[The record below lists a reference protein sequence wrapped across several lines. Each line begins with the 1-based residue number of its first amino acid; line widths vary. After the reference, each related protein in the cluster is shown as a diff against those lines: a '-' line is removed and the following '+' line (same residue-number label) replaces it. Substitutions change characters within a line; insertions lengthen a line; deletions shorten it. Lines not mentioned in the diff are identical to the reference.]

1 MNAIHQKQ
9 GGRAL
14 RGFSF
19 FPRAACCLVL
29 FCLFG
34 SAVQAA
40 SPEEAPYSIIDLGT
54 LGGSDSTGLSLNN
67 SGQVVG
73 WSLDRYGR
81 RRAFLHTAGQTIDIG
96 TLGGSESSASDISET
111 GIIVG
116 YSLLAPDASGSDY
129 RRAFRFA
136 DGVMEDLGTLGGRE
150 SFANAVN
157 AAGQVV
163 GYAKNSADEVRG
175 FRTTGAGM
183 EDIGQLATSAGFN
196 IYPSSINNSGQVV
209 GAAPNENNLL
219 RAFFH
224 AHGSMHDLGTL
235 GGGTSFATRI
245 NHRGHVVGYAE
256 TAMGEEHAFYYSRR
270 KGMRDIGTLG
280 GRVSRAYGLNNLRQ
294 VVGYSV
300 DAQNTAQ
307 LAFAYEANAGMKDLN
322 SFLPEDSGWILRSAN
337 GINDRGQIT
346 GWGSVGGEGHAFL
359 MTPNFPKTLI
369 LDSFGRSGGNLGR
382 YWSGDTQ
389 SDAYSVEKGR
399 VRVGTGGAIY
409 WKRAIFGSDQEA
421 FIRFERISR
430 WSTQGL
436 ALKVPVFGHGTPD
449 ARNGGIVILYD
460 ARRKFAQ
467 MGTILPRGRGWRI
480 YRPIRVEFQDGDQF
494 GARVYATGEV
504 RIYKNHWPIE
514 TIPLAPEDT
523 DFFGSRGGAVGIVSF
538 PAAGQTAFSEFGGGN
553 VPD

>member
-1 MNAIHQKQ
+1 MHRNP
-9 GGRAL
+9 GERAR
-14 RGFSF
+14 RGLSF
-19 FPRAACCLVL
+19 FPRAVCSLLLAGFL
-29 FCLFG
+29 G
-34 SAVQAA
+34 GTAQAA
-40 SPEEAPYSIIDLGT
+40 DPREAPYSIIDLGT
-54 LGGSDSTGLSLNN
+54 LGGRESTGLSLNN

-73 WSLDRYGR
+73 WSLDSDHPPR
-81 RRAFLHTAGQTIDIG
+81 RRAFLHTAGETRDIG
-96 TLGGSESSASDISET
+96 TLGGSESSASDISDA
-111 GIIVG
+111 GVVVG
-116 YSLLAPDASGSDY
+116 YSHLATKE
-129 RRAFRFA
+129 RRAFRYA
-136 DGVMEDLGTLGGRE
+136 NGVMEDLGTLGGRE

-157 AAGQVV
+157 ASGQVV

-235 GGGTSFATRI
+235 GGATSFATRI
-245 NHRGHVVGYAE
+245 NRRGHVVGYAE

-280 GRVSRAYGLNNLRQ
+280 GRISRAYGLNNLRQ

-300 DAQNTAQ
+300 DAQNTTQ
-307 LAFAYEANAGMKDLN
+307 LAFAYAANVGMKDLN

-346 GWGSVGGEGHAFL
+346 GWGSIGGEGHAFL

-389 SDAYSVEKGR
+389 SDSYSVEKGR

-467 MGTILPRGRGWRI
+467 MGTILPRGRGWRV

-514 TIPLAPEDT
+514 TIPLAREDT

>member
-1 MNAIHQKQ
+1 LNAIHQKR
-9 GGRAL
+9 GESPL
-14 RGFSF
+14 RIFSF
-19 FPRAACCLVL
+19 FSRTACYLALSSLC
-29 FCLFG
+29 G

-40 SPEEAPYSIIDLGT
+40 SPEEAPYSITDLT
-54 LGGSDSTGLSLNN
+54 LWKLGGTESTGVSLNN

-73 WSLDRYGR
+73 WWLDGGSDRR
-81 RRAFLHTAGQTIDIG
+81 RRAFLHTAGQTWDIG
-96 TLGGSESSASDISET
+96 TLGGTESSASDISDA
-111 GIIVG
+111 GVVVG
-116 YSLLAPDASGSDY
+116 YSHLPDNE
-129 RRAFRFA
+129 RRAFRYA
-136 DGVMEDLGTLGGRE
+136 NRTMEDLGTLGGQE
-150 SFANAVN
+150 SIATAVN
-157 AAGQVV
+157 AAGVVV

-175 FRTTGAGM
+175 FRTTEAGM
-183 EDIGQLATSAGFN
+183 QDIGQLATKIGFN
-196 IYPSSINNSGQVV
+196 IYPASVNNAGQVV
-209 GAAPNENNLL
+209 GTAPNNENLL
-219 RAFFH
+219 HAFFY
-224 AHGSMHDLGTL
+224 ADRTMHDLGTL

-245 NHRGHVVGYAE
+245 NQRGDVTGYAE

-280 GRVSRAYGLNNLRQ
+280 GRVSRAYGLNNRRQ

-346 GWGSVGGEGHAFL
+346 GWGSIGGEGHAFL